1 MRTFFIR
8 IDSHF
13 NFCSSFLC
21 RSSYQPSNT
30 TTLGRF
36 SKSTNR
42 LVGTHSVDST
52 DYRTN
57 SQTLPRTLEH
67 KPLHS
72 STINV
77 SVINTVQKP
86 LANTGPAKPARSY
99 KALNRSKSF
108 NVHGLN
114 GTDDPSPIFIEKI
127 GNRYSSNL
135 GHMSN
140 MYKSNPHISEQPG
153 QLKSPS
159 IVNLITRST
168 RDLSN
173 VGRRDEPS
181 SNGYHTEKRYSN
193 GNSVV
198 DSSKKHLFM
207 RDLHEK
213 SPELYKVISEEPL
226 SHSYKV
232 REREA
237 FVRTKSPMT
246 INKDTASIVRRGSS
260 STEDYNETFNTTHHS
275 TDPNRPGVTNT
286 TESFSR
292 KTIPSPDGRGQRTV
306 ESREVRSTTSSRY
319 RGSVE
324 PPPAIKYMDTVDRSR
339 RSVSRNGVAV
349 VDIKRY

>member
-1 MRTFFIR
+1 M
-8 IDSHF
+8 
-13 NFCSSFLC
+13 
-21 RSSYQPSNT
+21 
-30 TTLGRF
+30 GRF

-42 LVGTHSVDST
+42 LVATQSLNTDS
-52 DYRTN
+52 DYRIS

-67 KPLHS
+67 KPLHA

-127 GNRYSSNL
+127 NGSRHYNGNLSNV
-135 GHMSN
+135 SN
-140 MYKSNPHISEQPG
+140 MYKSNPHLSEQVS

-173 VGRRDEPS
+173 IGKRDEET
-181 SNGYHTEKRYSN
+181 NGYHIEKRYNSTSN
-193 GNSVV
+193 GVV
-198 DSSKKHLFM
+198 DKKHLFLK
-207 RDLHEK
+207 DLHDK
-213 SPELYKVISEEPL
+213 SPELYKVINEEPL

-237 FVRTKSPMT
+237 FVRTKSPVT
-246 INKDTASIVRRGSS
+246 INKDTASIVRRESS
-260 STEDYNETFNTTHHS
+260 STEDYAETFNTTHHS
-275 TDPNRPGVTNT
+275 TDPNRPGIINT

-306 ESREVRSTTSSRY
+306 EQREVRSSTTSRY
-319 RGSVE
+319 RNNE
-324 PPPAIKYMDTVDRSR
+324 PLKYIDTVDRSPR
-339 RSVSRNGVAV
+339 HGSRNGVV
-349 VDIKRY
+349 IDIKHNSRY

>member
-1 MRTFFIR
+1 MFFSVIHR
-8 IDSHF
+8 SIS
-13 NFCSSFLC
+13 
-21 RSSYQPSNT
+21 SSYQPSNT

-42 LVGTHSVDST
+42 LVATQSLNTDSP
-52 DYRTN
+52 DYRSN

-127 GNRYSSNL
+127 NGNRYTT
-135 GHMSN
+135 SN
-140 MYKSNPHISEQPG
+140 MYKSNPHLNDQQLGS

-159 IVNLITRST
+159 IVNLISRST

-173 VGRRDEPS
+173 VGTSP
-181 SNGYHTEKRYSN
+181 SNGYHIEKRYSSTSASN
-193 GNSVV
+193 GV
-198 DSSKKHLFM
+198 DKKHMFLK
-207 RDLHEK
+207 DLHEK
-213 SPELYKVISEEPL
+213 SPELFKVINEEPL
-226 SHSYKV
+226 THSYKV

-237 FVRTKSPMT
+237 FVRNKSPMT

-260 STEDYNETFNTTHHS
+260 STEDYAETFNTTHHS
-275 TDPNRPGVTNT
+275 TDPSRPGVTNT
-286 TESFSR
+286 TETISR
-292 KTIPSPDGRGQRTV
+292 KTIPSPDGRGQRIV
-306 ESREVRSTTSSRY
+306 ESREVRSTTHNRF
-319 RGSVE
+319 RGSE
-324 PPPAIKYMDTVDRSR
+324 PLKYIDTVDRSR
-339 RSVSRNGVAV
+339 RSGSRNGVAV
-349 VDIKRY
+349 IDIKRY